1 MSTIN
6 SQRKVVVNMLK
17 SSQRDFIRRHIGPS
31 EEDQNKMLSEL
42 GFKSL
47 DDLISKTVP
56 ENILLKEEL
65 DIGEPN
71 SEYEAL
77 RKLKAISKKNKIYS
91 NFIGMGYYGT
101 FTPYV
106 ILRNILENPG
116 WYTSYTPYQPE
127 VAQGRLE
134 MLLNFQQMICDFTG
148 MDISNASL
156 LDEGTAAAEAV
167 GLSYRLCKNDSNIVF
182 VSKDCHP
189 QTIDVIKTRAEPL
202 GLTVVIGDE
211 NSEIKE
217 DIVCGILQYPGTLG
231 DIKDPSEAISKIHK
245 NNGKAVLVCDLLALA
260 KLKTPAELGADIA
273 VGSSQRFGIPMG
285 YGGPHAGFF
294 ATKDEFKRSMPGR
307 IIGVSVD
314 RHGNKAYRLSLQTR
328 EQHIRRD
335 KATSNICTA
344 QALLAI
350 VSAAY
355 AVYHGPEGIKKIAEN
370 TSQLAKNFA
379 DKIKQ
384 SGYEIYSDHFFDTIT
399 IKTLDKTESIYQN
412 ALSQNVNIRKV
423 NSEMLSVAF
432 DERKNVYRANQLLK
446 IFNCSETIKDKMN
459 ENLSNLPKKLLRTSS
474 YLTHPVFNSYHSET
488 EMLRYLKKLEDADIA
503 LNRSMIAL
511 GSCTMKLNA
520 VAEMIPVTWREF
532 SEPHPFAPVEQME
545 GYRTLFTDLKNW
557 LRSVTGFSGVSL
569 QPNAGAQGEFAGL
582 MVIKKYH
589 EQNGETN
596 RNVCLIPSS
605 AHGTN
610 PASAQMVGMKVVVI
624 KCDEHGNVDINDLKE
639 KAEIHKDNLAAL
651 MVTYPSTH
659 GVFEEKIT
667 EICELIHNNGGQ
679 VYMDG
684 ANLNALVGVAKPGKF
699 GPDVCHINLHKTFCI
714 PHGGGGPG
722 MGPIACKKHL
732 EKYLPNHSV
741 IKDCGPATGMG
752 AVSAAPWGSSSILSI
767 SWMYIKMMGSEGL
780 KKASQVAILN
790 ANYVSYKLKE
800 AFPILYKGKN
810 GNVAHEC
817 IIDIRKIKSETG
829 ITEEDIAK
837 RLIDFGFH
845 APTMSWPVAGTM
857 MIEPTESEGLDE
869 INRFCNTLIK
879 IKQEIDK
886 IQSGH
891 FDKVDNPLKNA
902 PHTHVEVAANK
913 WDHKYER
920 EEAAY
925 PSEILKTTK
934 YWPPVARVDNVYGDK
949 NLFCTCPSID
959 EYKDTAA

>member
-1 MSTIN
+1 
-6 SQRKVVVNMLK
+6 MLK
-17 SSQRDFIRRHIGPS
+17 NAQKDFIRRHIGPT
-31 EEDQNKMLSEL
+31 EEEQKLMLQEL
-42 GFKSL
+42 GYKNLEELIANTVPDKILFK
-47 DDLISKTVP
+47 DDLG
-56 ENILLKEEL
+56 
-65 DIGEPN
+65 IGDPN
-71 SEYEAL
+71 SEYKAL
-77 RKLKAISKKNKIYS
+77 RKLKNISKKNKVYS
-91 NFIGMGYYGT
+91 SFIGMGYYGT
-101 FTPYV
+101 YTPYV

-134 MLLNFQQMICDFTG
+134 MLLNFQQMVIDFTG
-148 MDISNASL
+148 MDIANASL
-156 LDEGTAAAEAV
+156 LDEGTAAAEAMS
-167 GLSYRLCKNDSNIVF
+167 LSYR
-182 VSKDCHP
+182 VSKTESKKVFISKNCHP

-202 GLTVVIGDE
+202 GLEVIVGDE
-211 NSEIKE
+211 DKDIKE
-217 DIVCGILQYPGTLG
+217 DIICGIIQYPGTLG
-231 DIKDPSEAISKIHK
+231 EIKDPGEAISRIHK
-245 NNGKAVLVCDLLALA
+245 QNGRAVLACDLLALA

-273 VGSSQRFGIPMG
+273 VGSAQRFGIPMG
-285 YGGPHAGFF
+285 YGGPHAAFF
-294 ATKDEFKRSMPGR
+294 ATKDEYKRSMPGR
-307 IIGVSVD
+307 IVGVSVD
-314 RHGNKAYRLSLQTR
+314 RHGKKAFRLALQTR

-355 AVYHGPEGIKKIAEN
+355 AIYHGPKGIKKIAESV
-370 TSQLAKNFA
+370 SQLTKNFA
-379 DKIKQ
+379 DKLKQ
-384 SGYEIYSDHFFDTIT
+384 SGYELYSDKFFDTVT
-399 IKTLDKTESIYQN
+399 VKTLDKTEKIYKN
-412 ALSQNVNIRKV
+412 ALDQGVNIRKV
-423 NSEMLSVAF
+423 NSEMLAVSF
-432 DERKNVYRANQLLK
+432 DERKNLYRANQLLK
-446 IFNCSETIKDKMN
+446 IFNCSETIKESMN
-459 ENLSNLPKKLLRTSS
+459 ESLSNIPKNLLRTST
-474 YLTHPVFNSYHSET
+474 YLDHAVFNSYHSET
-488 EMLRYLKKLEDADIA
+488 EMLRYLKKLEDSDIA

-520 VAEMIPVTWREF
+520 VSEMIPVTWKEF
-532 SEPHPFAPVEQME
+532 SQPHPFSPIEQMD
-545 GYRTLFTDLKNW
+545 GYRELFTDLKNW
-557 LRSVTGFSGVSL
+557 LRSITGFSGISL

-582 MVIKKYH
+582 MVIRKFH
-589 EQNGETN
+589 EKNGDKN

-610 PASAQMVGMKVVVI
+610 PASAQMVGMKVVVV
-624 KCDEHGNVDINDLKE
+624 KCDEHGNVDFDDLKK
-639 KAEIHKDNLAAL
+639 KAEEHSENLAAL

-667 EICELIHNNGGQ
+667 DICELIHKHGGQ

-684 ANLNALVGVAKPGKF
+684 ANLNALVGIAKPGNF

-732 EKYLPNHSV
+732 EIFLPKHSV
-741 IKDCGPATGMG
+741 IKDCGPATGIG

-790 ANYVSYKLKE
+790 ANYIAHKLKDS
-800 AFPILYKGKN
+800 FPILYKGKN

-817 IIDIRKIKSETG
+817 IIDIRKIKTETG

-837 RLIDFGFH
+837 RLIDFGYH

-857 MIEPTESEGLDE
+857 MIEPTESESLNE
-869 INRFCNTLIK
+869 IKRFCSTLEK
-879 IKQEIDK
+879 IKQEIIK
-886 IQSGH
+886 IQSGKY
-891 FDKVDNPLKNA
+891 DKIDNPLKNA
-902 PHTHVEVAANK
+902 PHTHVELTSNK

-925 PSEILKTTK
+925 PSEFLKTAK

-949 NLFCTCPSID
+949 NLFCTCPSMD
-959 EYKDTAA
+959 EYENTAA

>member
-1 MSTIN
+1 MLKN
-6 SQRKVVVNMLK
+6 SQK
-17 SSQRDFIRRHIGPS
+17 DFIQRHIGPS
-31 EEDQNKMLSEL
+31 EEEQKIMLKEL
-42 GFKSL
+42 GFKNL
-47 DDLISKTVP
+47 DELIENTVP
-56 ENILLKEEL
+56 EKILFKDEL
-65 DIGEPN
+65 DIGDPN
-71 SEYEAL
+71 SEYKAL
-77 RKLKAISKKNKIYS
+77 RKLKDISKKNKVYS
-91 NFIGMGYYGT
+91 SFIGMGYYGT
-101 FTPYV
+101 YTPYV

-134 MLLNFQQMICDFTG
+134 MLLNFQQMIIDFTG
-148 MDISNASL
+148 MDIANASL
-156 LDEGTAAAEAV
+156 LDEGTAAAEAM
-167 GLSYRLCKNDSNIVF
+167 GLSYR
-182 VSKDCHP
+182 VSKSETKKVFISKNCHP
-189 QTIDVIKTRAEPL
+189 QTIEVVKTRAEPL
-202 GLTVVIGDE
+202 GLEIIVGDE
-211 NSEIKE
+211 DVDIKE
-217 DIVCGILQYPGTLG
+217 DIICGIIQYPGTLG

-245 NNGKAVLVCDLLALA
+245 QSGKAVLVCDLLALA

-285 YGGPHAGFF
+285 YGGPHAAFF
-294 ATKDEFKRSMPGR
+294 ATKDEYKRSMPGR
-307 IIGVSVD
+307 IVGVSVD
-314 RHGNKAYRLSLQTR
+314 RHGKKAYRLALQTR

-355 AVYHGPEGIKKIAEN
+355 AVYHGPEGIKKISESV
-370 TSQLAKNFA
+370 SQLTKNFA
-379 DKIKQ
+379 DKLKQ
-384 SGYEIYSDHFFDTIT
+384 SGYELYSDYFFDTVT
-399 IKTLDKTESIYQN
+399 VKTFDKTDKIYKN
-412 ALSQNVNIRKV
+412 ALDQGVNIRKV
-423 NSEMLSVAF
+423 NSEMLAVSF
-432 DERKNVYRANQLLK
+432 DERKNLYRANQLLK
-446 IFNCSETIKDKMN
+446 IFNCSETIKETMN
-459 ENLSNLPKKLLRTSS
+459 ESLSNIPKNLLRTST
-474 YLTHPVFNSYHSET
+474 YLDHPVFNNYHSET
-488 EMLRYLKKLEDADIA
+488 EMLRYLKRLEDSDIA

-520 VAEMIPVTWREF
+520 VAEMIPVTWKEF
-532 SEPHPFAPVEQME
+532 SQPHPFSPVEQMD
-545 GYRTLFTDLKNW
+545 GYRELFTDLKNW
-557 LRSVTGFSGVSL
+557 LRSITGFSGVSL

-582 MVIKKYH
+582 MVIRKFH
-589 EQNGETN
+589 EKNDETN

-610 PASAQMVGMKVVVI
+610 PASAQMVGMKVVVV
-624 KCDEHGNVDINDLKE
+624 KCDQHGNVDFEDLKK
-639 KAEIHKDNLAAL
+639 KAEEHSNNLAAL

-667 EICELIHNNGGQ
+667 DICELIHNHGGQ

-684 ANLNALVGVAKPGKF
+684 ANLNALVGIAKPGKF

-732 EKYLPNHSV
+732 EVFLPKHSV
-741 IKDCGPATGMG
+741 IKDCGPATGIG

-790 ANYVSYKLKE
+790 ANYIAHKLKDS
-800 AFPILYKGKN
+800 FPILYKGKS

-817 IIDIRKIKSETG
+817 IIDIRNIKSDTG
-829 ITEEDIAK
+829 VTEEDIAK
-837 RLIDFGFH
+837 RLIDFGYH

-857 MIEPTESEGLDE
+857 MIEPTESESLSE
-869 INRFCNTLIK
+869 INRFCSTLQK

-886 IQSGH
+886 IQAGTY
-891 FDKVDNPLKNA
+891 DKLDNPLKNA
-902 PHTHVEVAANK
+902 PHTHLELTSNK

-925 PSEILKTTK
+925 PSEFLKLAK
-934 YWPPVARVDNVYGDK
+934 YWPPVGRVDNVYGDK
-949 NLFCTCPSID
+949 NLFCTCPSMD
-959 EYKDTAA
+959 EYEDTAA

>member
-1 MSTIN
+1 VEI
-6 SQRKVVVNMLK
+6 KMLK
-17 SSQRDFIRRHIGPS
+17 SSQKDFIKRHIGPS
-31 EEDQNKMLSEL
+31 EADQQKMLNEL
-42 GFKSL
+42 GFENL

-56 ENILLKEEL
+56 EKILLKEDL
-65 DIGEPN
+65 GIGEPN

-77 RKLKAISKKNKIYS
+77 RKLKVISKQNRIYS

-101 FTPYV
+101 YTPYV

-134 MLLNFQQMICDFTG
+134 MLLNFQQMIIDFTG
-148 MDISNASL
+148 LDIANASL

-167 GLSYRLCKNDSNIVF
+167 GLSYRICKNDSNIVF

-211 NSEIKE
+211 ATDIKE

-355 AVYHGPEGIKKIAEN
+355 AIYHGPDGLRKIAEN

-384 SGYEIYSDHFFDTIT
+384 SGYELYSDHFFDTVT
-399 IKTLDKTESIYQN
+399 IKTLDKTDSIFRN
-412 ALSQNVNIRKV
+412 ALRQNVNIRKV

-446 IFNCSETIKDKMN
+446 IFNCSEAIKENLN
-459 ENLSNLPKKLLRTSS
+459 ENLNNLPKNLLRTSE

-488 EMLRYLKKLEDADIA
+488 DMLRYLKKLEDADIA

-557 LRSVTGFSGVSL
+557 LRSITGFSGVSL

-589 EQNGETN
+589 EKNGDKN

-624 KCDEHGNVDINDLKE
+624 KCDEHGNVDIEDLKE
-639 KAEIHKDNLAAL
+639 KAKTHSENLAAL

-659 GVFEEKIT
+659 GVFEEKIS
-667 EICELIHNNGGQ
+667 EICELIHENGGQ

-684 ANLNALVGVAKPGKF
+684 ANLNALVGIAKPGKF

-722 MGPIACKKHL
+722 MGPIACKRHL
-732 EKYLPNHSV
+732 EVYLPNHSV
-741 IKDCGPATGMG
+741 IKDCGPVTGMG

-790 ANYVSYKLKE
+790 ANYVAHKLKDT
-800 AFPILYKGKN
+800 FPILYKGKN

-817 IIDIRKIKSETG
+817 IIDIRKIKSEIG

-857 MIEPTESEGLDE
+857 MIEPTESEGLQE
-869 INRFCNTLIK
+869 IDRFCNTLKK
-879 IKQEIDK
+879 IKEEIDK
-886 IQSGH
+886 VKSGEY
-891 FDKVDNPLKNA
+891 DKIDNPIKNS
-902 PHTHVEVAANK
+902 PHTHVELIANK
-913 WDHKYER
+913 WEHKYER

-925 PSEILKTTK
+925 PSEFLKQIK

-949 NLFCTCPSID
+949 NLVCSCPSID

>member
-1 MSTIN
+1 VEI
-6 SQRKVVVNMLK
+6 KMLK
-17 SSQRDFIRRHIGPS
+17 SSQKDFIKRHIGPS
-31 EEDQNKMLSEL
+31 EADQQKMLNEL
-42 GFKSL
+42 GFDNL

-56 ENILLKEEL
+56 EKILLKEDL
-65 DIGEPN
+65 GIGEPN

-77 RKLKAISKKNKIYS
+77 RKLKVISKQNRIYS

-101 FTPYV
+101 YTPYV

-134 MLLNFQQMICDFTG
+134 MLLNFQQMIIDFTG
-148 MDISNASL
+148 LDIANASL

-167 GLSYRLCKNDSNIVF
+167 GLSYRICKNESNIVF

-211 NSEIKE
+211 ATDIKE

-355 AVYHGPEGIKKIAEN
+355 AIYHGPDGLRKIAEN

-384 SGYEIYSDHFFDTIT
+384 SGYELYSDHFFDTVT
-399 IKTLDKTESIYQN
+399 IKTLDKTDSIFRN
-412 ALSQNVNIRKV
+412 ALRQNVNIRKV

-446 IFNCSETIKDKMN
+446 IFNCSEAIKENLN
-459 ENLSNLPKKLLRTSS
+459 ENLNNLPKNLLRTSE

-488 EMLRYLKKLEDADIA
+488 DMLRYLKKLEDADIA

-557 LRSVTGFSGVSL
+557 LRSITGFSGVSL

-589 EQNGETN
+589 EKNGDKN

-624 KCDEHGNVDINDLKE
+624 KCDEHGNVDIEDLKE
-639 KAEIHKDNLAAL
+639 KAKTHSENLAAL

-659 GVFEEKIT
+659 GVFEEKIS
-667 EICELIHNNGGQ
+667 EICELIHENGGQ

-684 ANLNALVGVAKPGKF
+684 ANLNALVGIAKPGKF

-722 MGPIACKKHL
+722 MGPIACKRHL
-732 EKYLPNHSV
+732 EVYLPNHSV
-741 IKDCGPATGMG
+741 IKDCGPVTGMG

-790 ANYVSYKLKE
+790 ANYVAHKLKDT
-800 AFPILYKGKN
+800 FPILYKGKN

-817 IIDIRKIKSETG
+817 IIDIRKIKSEIG

-857 MIEPTESEGLDE
+857 MIEPTESEGLQE
-869 INRFCNTLIK
+869 IDRFCNTLKK
-879 IKQEIDK
+879 IKEEIDK
-886 IQSGH
+886 VKSGEY
-891 FDKVDNPLKNA
+891 DKIDNPIKNS
-902 PHTHVEVAANK
+902 PHTHVELIANK
-913 WDHKYER
+913 WEHKYER

-925 PSEILKTTK
+925 PSEFLKQIK

-949 NLFCTCPSID
+949 NLVCSCPSID

>member
-1 MSTIN
+1 
-6 SQRKVVVNMLK
+6 MLK
-17 SSQRDFIRRHIGPS
+17 SSQKDFIKRHIGPS
-31 EEDQNKMLSEL
+31 EADQQKMLNEL
-42 GFKSL
+42 GFNSL

-56 ENILLKEEL
+56 EKILLKEDL
-65 DIGEPN
+65 GIGEPN

-77 RKLKAISKKNKIYS
+77 RKLKVISKQNRIYS

-101 FTPYV
+101 YTPYV

-116 WYTSYTPYQPE
+116 WYTAYTPYQPE

-134 MLLNFQQMICDFTG
+134 MLLNFQQMIIDFTG
-148 MDISNASL
+148 LDIANASL

-167 GLSYRLCKNDSNIVF
+167 GLSYRICKNDSNIVF

-202 GLTVVIGDE
+202 GLTVVVGDE
-211 NSEIKE
+211 ASDIKE

-355 AVYHGPEGIKKIAEN
+355 AIYHGPAGLKKIAEN

-384 SGYEIYSDHFFDTIT
+384 SGYELYSDHFFDTVT
-399 IKTLDKTESIYQN
+399 IKTLDKTDSIFRN
-412 ALSQNVNIRKV
+412 ALRQNVNIRKV

-446 IFNCSETIKDKMN
+446 IFNCSEAIKENLN
-459 ENLSNLPKKLLRTSS
+459 ENLNNLPKNLLRTSE

-488 EMLRYLKKLEDADIA
+488 DMLRYLKKLEDADIA

-557 LRSVTGFSGVSL
+557 LRSITGFSGVSL

-582 MVIKKYH
+582 MVIKKFH
-589 EQNGETN
+589 ENNGDKN

-624 KCDEHGNVDINDLKE
+624 KCDEHGNVDIEDLKE
-639 KAEIHKDNLAAL
+639 KAKTHSENLAAL

-659 GVFEEKIT
+659 GVFEEKIS
-667 EICELIHNNGGQ
+667 EICELIHENGGQ

-684 ANLNALVGVAKPGKF
+684 ANLNALVGIAKPGKF

-722 MGPIACKKHL
+722 MGPIACKRHL
-732 EKYLPNHSV
+732 EVYLPNHSV
-741 IKDCGPATGMG
+741 IKDCGPVTGMG

-790 ANYVSYKLKE
+790 ANYVAHKLKD

-817 IIDIRKIKSETG
+817 IIDIRKIKSEIG

-857 MIEPTESEGLDE
+857 MIEPTESEGLQE
-869 INRFCNTLIK
+869 IDRFCNTLKK
-879 IKQEIDK
+879 IKEEIDK
-886 IQSGH
+886 VKSGEY
-891 FDKVDNPLKNA
+891 DKVDNPIKNS
-902 PHTHVEVAANK
+902 PHTHVELIANT
-913 WDHKYER
+913 WEHKYER

-925 PSEILKTTK
+925 PSEFLRQIK
-934 YWPPVARVDNVYGDK
+934 YWPTVARVDNVYGDK
-949 NLFCTCPSID
+949 NLVCSCPSID

>member
-1 MSTIN
+1 
-6 SQRKVVVNMLK
+6 MLK
-17 SSQRDFIRRHIGPS
+17 NAQKDFIQRHIGPS
-31 EEDQNKMLSEL
+31 EAEQDIMLKEL
-42 GFKSL
+42 GYKSL
-47 DDLISKTVP
+47 DELIKDTVP
-56 ENILLKEEL
+56 EKILLKDDL
-65 DIGEPN
+65 DIGDSN
-71 SEYEAL
+71 SEYKAL
-77 RKLKAISKKNKIYS
+77 RKLKNIAKKNEVYS
-91 NFIGMGYYGT
+91 SFIGMGYYGT
-101 FTPYV
+101 YTPYV

-134 MLLNFQQMICDFTG
+134 MLLNFQQMIIDFTG
-148 MDISNASL
+148 MDIANASL
-156 LDEGTAAAEAV
+156 LDEGTAAAEAM
-167 GLSYRLCKNDSNIVF
+167 GLSYRISKSDTKKVFISKN
-182 VSKDCHP
+182 CHP

-202 GLTVVIGDE
+202 GLEVIVGDE
-211 NSEIKE
+211 DKDIKE
-217 DIVCGILQYPGTLG
+217 DIICGIIQYPGTLG

-245 NNGKAVLVCDLLALA
+245 HNGKAVLVCDLLALA
-260 KLKTPAELGADIA
+260 KLKTPSELGADIA

-285 YGGPHAGFF
+285 YGGPHAAFF
-294 ATKDEFKRSMPGR
+294 ATKDEYKRSMPGR
-307 IIGVSVD
+307 IVGVSVD
-314 RHGNKAYRLSLQTR
+314 RHGKKAYRLALQTR

-355 AVYHGPEGIKKIAEN
+355 AVYHGPQGIKKIAESV
-370 TSQLAKNFA
+370 SQLTKNFA
-379 DKIKQ
+379 DKLKQ
-384 SGYEIYSDHFFDTIT
+384 SGYELYSDHFFDTVT
-399 IKTLDKTESIYQN
+399 IKTLDKTDKIYKN
-412 ALSQNVNIRKV
+412 ALDQHVNIRKV
-423 NSEMLSVAF
+423 NSEMLAVSF
-432 DERKNVYRANQLLK
+432 DERKNIYRANQLLK
-446 IFNCSETIKDKMN
+446 IFNCSETIKENMS
-459 ENLSNLPKKLLRTSS
+459 ENLSNIPDKLLRTST
-474 YLTHPVFNSYHSET
+474 YLDHPVFNNYHSET
-488 EMLRYLKKLEDADIA
+488 EMLRYLKKLEDSDIA
-503 LNRSMIAL
+503 LNKSMIAL

-520 VAEMIPVTWREF
+520 VSEMIPVTWKEF
-532 SEPHPFAPVEQME
+532 SQPHPFSPVEQMD
-545 GYRTLFTDLKNW
+545 GYRELFTDLKNW
-557 LRSVTGFSGVSL
+557 LRSITGFSGVSL

-582 MVIKKYH
+582 MVIRKFH
-589 EQNGETN
+589 EKNNETN

-610 PASAQMVGMKVVVI
+610 PASAQMVGMKVVVV
-624 KCDEHGNVDINDLKE
+624 KCDQYGNVDYDDLKSKVE
-639 KAEIHKDNLAAL
+639 EHSENLAAL

-659 GVFEEKIT
+659 GVFEEKISD
-667 EICELIHNNGGQ
+667 ICDLIHDHGGQ

-684 ANLNALVGVAKPGKF
+684 ANLNALVGIAKPGNF

-732 EKYLPNHSV
+732 EMFLPKHSV

-780 KKASQVAILN
+780 RKASQVAILN
-790 ANYVSYKLKE
+790 ANYIAHKLKDS
-800 AFPILYKGKN
+800 FPILYKGRT

-817 IIDIRKIKSETG
+817 IIDIRSIKSETG

-837 RLIDFGFH
+837 RLIDFGYH

-857 MIEPTESEGLDE
+857 MIEPTESESLNE
-869 INRFCNTLIK
+869 IDKFCSTLQK

-886 IQSGH
+886 IKSGEY
-891 FDKVDNPLKNA
+891 DKIDNPLKNA
-902 PHTHVEVAANK
+902 PHTHVELTSNK

-925 PSEILKTTK
+925 PSEFLRTNK

-949 NLFCTCPSID
+949 NLFCTCPSME
-959 EYKDTAA
+959 EYEDTAA

>member
-1 MSTIN
+1 
-6 SQRKVVVNMLK
+6 MLK
-17 SSQRDFIRRHIGPS
+17 NAQKDFIQRHIGPS
-31 EEDQNKMLSEL
+31 VEEQNIMLKEL
-42 GFKSL
+42 GYKNL
-47 DDLISKTVP
+47 DELIKNTVP
-56 ENILLKEEL
+56 ENILLKDDL
-65 DIGEPN
+65 GIGDPN
-71 SEYEAL
+71 SEYKAL
-77 RKLKAISKKNKIYS
+77 RKLKNISKKNKVYS
-91 NFIGMGYYGT
+91 SFIGMGYYGT
-101 FTPYV
+101 YTPYV

-134 MLLNFQQMICDFTG
+134 MLMNFQQMIIDFTG
-148 MDISNASL
+148 MDIANASL
-156 LDEGTAAAEAV
+156 LDEGTAAAEAM
-167 GLSYRLCKNDSNIVF
+167 GLSYRISKTDSNKVF
-182 VSKDCHP
+182 VSKNCHP
-189 QTIDVIKTRAEPL
+189 QIIEVIKTRAEPL
-202 GLTVVIGDE
+202 GVEIIVGDE
-211 NSEIKE
+211 ETDIKDEI
-217 DIVCGILQYPGTLG
+217 ICGIISYPGTLG
-231 DIKDPSEAISKIHK
+231 DIKDSSEAISKIHK
-245 NNGKAVLVCDLLALA
+245 RNGKAVLVCDLLALA

-285 YGGPHAGFF
+285 YGGPHAAFF
-294 ATKDEFKRSMPGR
+294 ATKDEYKRSMPGR
-307 IIGVSVD
+307 IVGVSVD
-314 RHGNKAYRLSLQTR
+314 RHGKKAYRLALQTR

-355 AVYHGPEGIKKIAEN
+355 AVYHGPKGIKKISESV
-370 TSQLAKNFA
+370 SQLTKNFS
-379 DKIKQ
+379 DKLKQ
-384 SGYEIYSDHFFDTIT
+384 SGYELYSDHFFDTVT
-399 IKTLDKTESIYQN
+399 VKTLDKTDKIYKN
-412 ALSQNVNIRKV
+412 ALDEGVNIRRV
-423 NSEMLSVAF
+423 NSEMLAVSF
-432 DERKNVYRANQLLK
+432 DERKNLYRANQLLK
-446 IFNCSETIKDKMN
+446 IFNCSETIKESMN
-459 ENLSNLPKKLLRTSS
+459 ENLSNIPKNLLRSS
-474 YLTHPVFNSYHSET
+474 TYLDHPVFNSYHSET

-520 VAEMIPVTWREF
+520 VSEMIPVTWKEF
-532 SEPHPFAPVEQME
+532 SQPHPFSPVEQND
-545 GYRTLFTDLKNW
+545 GYRELFTDLKNW
-557 LRSVTGFSGVSL
+557 LRSITGFSGVSL

-582 MVIKKYH
+582 MVIRKFH
-589 EQNGETN
+589 EKNNEAN

-624 KCDEHGNVDINDLKE
+624 KCDEHGNVDFEDLKK
-639 KAEIHKDNLAAL
+639 KAEEHKDNLAAL

-667 EICELIHNNGGQ
+667 DICELIHENGGQ

-684 ANLNALVGVAKPGKF
+684 ANLNALVGIAKPGKF

-732 EKYLPNHSV
+732 EIFLPKHSI
-741 IKDCGPATGMG
+741 IKDCGPTTGIG

-790 ANYVSYKLKE
+790 ANYIAHKLKDS
-800 AFPILYKGKN
+800 FPILYKGKS

-817 IIDIRKIKSETG
+817 IIDIRKIKADTG
-829 ITEEDIAK
+829 VTEEDIAK
-837 RLIDFGFH
+837 RLIDFGYH

-857 MIEPTESEGLDE
+857 MIEPTESESLSE
-869 INRFCNTLIK
+869 INRFCSTLKK

-886 IQSGH
+886 IHSGVY
-891 FDKVDNPLKNA
+891 DKLDNPVKNA
-902 PHTHVEVAANK
+902 PHTHLELASNK
-913 WDHKYER
+913 WNHKYER

-925 PSEILKTTK
+925 PSEFLKTVK
-934 YWPPVARVDNVYGDK
+934 YWPPVGRVDNVYGDK
-949 NLFCTCPSID
+949 NLFCTCPSMD
-959 EYKDTAA
+959 EYEDTAA

>member
-1 MSTIN
+1 
-6 SQRKVVVNMLK
+6 MLK
-17 SSQRDFIRRHIGPS
+17 SSQKDFIKRHIGPS
-31 EEDQNKMLSEL
+31 QEDQQKMLSEL

-47 DDLISKTVP
+47 DDLISSTVP
-56 ENILLKEEL
+56 EKILLKEDL
-65 DIGEPN
+65 GIGEPN

-77 RKLKAISKKNKIYS
+77 RKLKGISKQNRIYS

-101 FTPYV
+101 YTPYV

-134 MLLNFQQMICDFTG
+134 MLLNFQQMIIDFTG
-148 MDISNASL
+148 LDIANASL

-167 GLSYRLCKNDSNIVF
+167 GLSYRICKNDSNIVF

-202 GLTVVIGDE
+202 GLTVLVGDE
-211 NSEIKE
+211 DTDINE

-355 AVYHGPEGIKKIAEN
+355 AIYHGPEGLKKIAEN

-384 SGYEIYSDHFFDTIT
+384 SGYELYSDHFFDTVT
-399 IKTLDKTESIYQN
+399 IKTLDKTDSIFRN
-412 ALSQNVNIRKV
+412 ALRQNVNIRKV

-446 IFNCSETIKDKMN
+446 IFNCSEAIKENMN
-459 ENLSNLPKKLLRTSS
+459 ENLSNLPKNLLRTSD
-474 YLTHPVFNSYHSET
+474 YLTHPVFNNYHSET
-488 EMLRYLKKLEDADIA
+488 DMLRYLKKLEDADIA

-557 LRSVTGFSGVSL
+557 LRSITGFSGVSL

-582 MVIKKYH
+582 MVIKKFH
-589 EQNGETN
+589 ENNGEKN

-624 KCDEHGNVDINDLKE
+624 KCDEHGNVDIEDLKD
-639 KAEIHKDNLAAL
+639 KAKTHSENLAAL

-659 GVFEEKIT
+659 GVFEEKIS
-667 EICELIHNNGGQ
+667 EICEFIHENGGQ

-684 ANLNALVGVAKPGKF
+684 ANLNALVGIAKPGKF

-722 MGPIACKKHL
+722 MGPIACKRHL
-732 EKYLPNHSV
+732 EIYLPNHSV
-741 IKDCGPATGMG
+741 IKDCGPVTGMG

-790 ANYVSYKLKE
+790 ANYVAHKLKDT
-800 AFPILYKGKN
+800 FPILYKGKN

-817 IIDIRKIKSETG
+817 IIDIRKIKSEIG

-857 MIEPTESEGLDE
+857 MIEPTESEGL
-869 INRFCNTLIK
+869 
-879 IKQEIDK
+879 QEIDRFINTLKK
-886 IQSGH
+886 IKEEIDKVKSGEY
-891 FDKVDNPLKNA
+891 DKVDNPIKNS
-902 PHTHVEVAANK
+902 PHTHVELIANK
-913 WDHKYER
+913 WEHKYER

-925 PSEILKTTK
+925 PSEFLKQIK

-949 NLFCTCPSID
+949 NLVCSCPSID

>member
-1 MSTIN
+1 
-6 SQRKVVVNMLK
+6 MLK
-17 SSQRDFIRRHIGPS
+17 NAQKDFIQRHIGPS
-31 EEDQNKMLSEL
+31 VQEQSFMLKEL
-42 GFKSL
+42 GYKNL
-47 DDLISKTVP
+47 DELIKDTVP
-56 ENILLKEEL
+56 EKILSKDDLE
-65 DIGEPN
+65 IGDPN
-71 SEYEAL
+71 SEYKAL
-77 RKLKAISKKNKIYS
+77 RKLKDISKKNKVYS
-91 NFIGMGYYGT
+91 SFIGMGYYGT
-101 FTPYV
+101 YTPYV

-134 MLLNFQQMICDFTG
+134 MLMNFQQMIIDFTG
-148 MDISNASL
+148 MDIANASL
-156 LDEGTAAAEAV
+156 LDEGTAAAEAM
-167 GLSYRLCKNDSNIVF
+167 GLSYRICKTDSNKVF
-182 VSKDCHP
+182 VSKNCHP
-189 QTIDVIKTRAEPL
+189 QTIEVIKTRAEPL
-202 GLTVVIGDE
+202 GLDIVIGDE
-211 NSEIKE
+211 DKDINDE
-217 DIVCGILQYPGTLG
+217 IVCGIINYPGTLG

-245 NNGKAVLVCDLLALA
+245 QNGKAVLVCDLLALA

-285 YGGPHAGFF
+285 YGGPHAAFF
-294 ATKDEFKRSMPGR
+294 ATKDEYKRSMPGR
-307 IIGVSVD
+307 IVGVSVD
-314 RHGNKAYRLSLQTR
+314 RHGKKAYRLALQTR

-355 AVYHGPEGIKKIAEN
+355 AVYHGPKGIKKISESV
-370 TSQLAKNFA
+370 SQLTKNFA
-379 DKIKQ
+379 DKLKQ
-384 SGYEIYSDHFFDTIT
+384 SGYELYSNHFFDTVT
-399 IKTLDKTESIYQN
+399 VKTLDKTEKIYKN
-412 ALSQNVNIRKV
+412 ALDQGVNIRKV
-423 NSEMLSVAF
+423 NSEMLAVSF
-432 DERKNVYRANQLLK
+432 DERKNLYRANQLLK
-446 IFNCSETIKDKMN
+446 IFNCSETIKETMN
-459 ENLSNLPKKLLRTSS
+459 EDLANIPKNLLRTST
-474 YLTHPVFNSYHSET
+474 YLDHPVFNSYHSET

-520 VAEMIPVTWREF
+520 VSEMIPVTWKEF
-532 SEPHPFAPVEQME
+532 SQPHPFSPVEQMD
-545 GYRTLFTDLKNW
+545 GYRELFTDLKNW
-557 LRSVTGFSGVSL
+557 LRSITGFSGVSL

-582 MVIKKYH
+582 MVMRKFH
-589 EQNGETN
+589 EKNDEGN

-610 PASAQMVGMKVVVI
+610 PASAQMVGMKVVVV
-624 KCDEHGNVDINDLKE
+624 KCDEHGNVDFEDLKK
-639 KAEIHKDNLAAL
+639 KAEEHKDNLAAL

-667 EICELIHNNGGQ
+667 EICELIHNHGGQ

-684 ANLNALVGVAKPGKF
+684 ANLNALVGIAKPGKF

-732 EKYLPNHSV
+732 EVFLPKHSV
-741 IKDCGPATGMG
+741 IKDCGPATGIG

-790 ANYVSYKLKE
+790 ANYIAHKLKDS
-800 AFPILYKGKN
+800 FPILYKGKS

-817 IIDIRKIKSETG
+817 IIDIRNIKSDTG
-829 ITEEDIAK
+829 VTEEDIAK
-837 RLIDFGFH
+837 RLIDFGYH

-857 MIEPTESEGLDE
+857 MIEPTESESLSE
-869 INRFCNTLIK
+869 INRFCSTLQK

-886 IQSGH
+886 IQAGTY
-891 FDKVDNPLKNA
+891 DKLDNPLKNA
-902 PHTHVEVAANK
+902 PHTHLELTSNK

-925 PSEILKTTK
+925 PSEFLKLAK
-934 YWPPVARVDNVYGDK
+934 YWPPVGRVDNVYGDK
-949 NLFCTCPSID
+949 NLFCTCPSMD
-959 EYKDTAA
+959 EYEDTAA

>member
-1 MSTIN
+1 
-6 SQRKVVVNMLK
+6 MLK
-17 SSQRDFIRRHIGPS
+17 SSQKDFIKRHIGPS
-31 EEDQNKMLSEL
+31 EVEQSFMLKEL
-42 GFKSL
+42 GFKNL
-47 DDLISKTVP
+47 DELIKKTVP
-56 ENILLKEEL
+56 EKILLKEDLE
-65 DIGEPN
+65 IGEPH

-77 RKLKAISKKNKIYS
+77 RKLKEISKKNKINS

-101 FTPYV
+101 FTPHV

-134 MLLNFQQMICDFTG
+134 MLLNFQQMIIDFTG
-148 MDISNASL
+148 MDIANASL

-167 GLSYRLCKNDSNIVF
+167 GLSYRVSKNDSNKVF

-189 QTIDVIKTRAEPL
+189 QTIDVIKTRAEPM
-202 GLTVVIGDE
+202 GLEVIVGDE
-211 NSEIKE
+211 YNDITEE
-217 DIVCGILQYPGTLG
+217 IVCGIIQYPGTLG

-245 NNGKAVLVCDLLALA
+245 NNGKAVLICDLLALA

-285 YGGPHAGFF
+285 YGGPHAAFF
-294 ATKDEFKRSMPGR
+294 ATKDEYKRSMPGR

-314 RHGNKAYRLSLQTR
+314 RHGNKAYRLALQTR

-355 AVYHGPEGIKKIAEN
+355 AIYHGPDGIEKIANN

-379 DKIKQ
+379 DKLKN
-384 SGYEIYSDHFFDTIT
+384 SGYELYSEHFFDTVT
-399 IKTLDKTESIYQN
+399 IKTLDKTESIYKN
-412 ALSQNVNIRKV
+412 ALRENINIRKV
-423 NSEMLSVAF
+423 NSEMLAVSF
-432 DERKNVYRANQLLK
+432 DEKKNVYRANQLLK
-446 IFNCSETIKDKMN
+446 VFNCSETIKEEMN
-459 ENLSNLPKKLLRTSS
+459 ENLTNIPKNILRTSKF
-474 YLTHPVFNSYHSET
+474 LQHKVFNSYHSET
-488 EMLRYLKKLEDADIA
+488 DMLRYLKRLEDSDIA

-532 SEPHPFAPVEQME
+532 SEPHPFAPLEQME

-557 LRSVTGFSGVSL
+557 LRSITGFSGVSL

-582 MVIKKYH
+582 MVIRKFH
-589 EQNGETN
+589 EKNGDTN
-596 RNVCLIPSS
+596 RKVCLIPSS

-610 PASAQMVGMKVVVI
+610 PASAQMVGMKVVVVN
-624 KCDEHGNVDINDLKE
+624 CDKHGNVDFEDLKN
-639 KAEIHKDNLAAL
+639 KVDIHKKNLAAL

-659 GVFEEKIT
+659 GVFEEKIV
-667 EICELIHNNGGQ
+667 EICKLIHDNGGQ

-684 ANLNALVGVAKPGKF
+684 ANLNALVGIAKPGKF

-732 EKYLPNHSV
+732 EIFLPKHIIV
-741 IKDCGPATGMG
+741 KDCGPATGIG
-752 AVSAAPWGSSSILSI
+752 AVSAAPWGSASILSI
-767 SWMYIKMMGSEGL
+767 SWMYMKMMGSEGL

-790 ANYVSYKLKE
+790 ANYIAHKLDE
-800 AFPILYKGKN
+800 AFPILYKGEH

-817 IIDIRKIKSETG
+817 IIDIRQIKSETG

-837 RLIDFGFH
+837 RLIDYGFH
-845 APTMSWPVAGTM
+845 APTMSWPVVGTM
-857 MIEPTESEGLDE
+857 MIEPTESESLEE
-869 INRFCNTLIK
+869 INRFCETLKK
-879 IKQEIDK
+879 IKEEINK
-886 IQSGH
+886 IKSGI
-891 FDKVDNPLKNA
+891 FDKLDNPLKNA
-902 PHTHVEVAANK
+902 PHTHVELVANK

-925 PSEILKTTK
+925 PSEFLRTFK

-949 NLFCTCPSID
+949 NLFCTCPSMD